1 MKTPLVLLIA
11 VFIGFNFQASG
22 AETIPPKQGQG
33 LNQANTMG
41 AGVAPI
47 PQFREF
53 RGTGYLFGTPYR
65 GTGYLFGGKPL

>member
-47 PQFREF
+47 PQFRGDTIPGD
-53 RGTGYLFGTPYR
+53 RLSIRRKTSL
-65 GTGYLFGGKPL
+65 KP